1 MIKVSGG
8 VLHVLAQLDKVLH
21 LLIVGSK
28 APTTCVGNSQ
38 QG

>member
-8 VLHVLAQLDKVLH
+8 VVMLLFQLDKVLH